1 MQGKPNNGHLEILK
15 FQEFCSKKEN
25 GVESML
31 VTQNIDDY
39 HE

>member
-1 MQGKPNNGHLEILK
+1 MKGKPNAGHYAISK
-15 FQEFCSKKEN
+15 FLEFCSNKEN